1 MTPRLFVRKVARA
14 DMAEG
19 RAWYERRRTG
29 LGDEFLDEVSAIL
42 AAIEAQSLRFVVAVD
57 DIRMAPL
64 HRFPYVV
71 YFVELP
77 RHTSVIAVVHGHR
90 SPRVWQQRR
99 AT

>member
-14 DMAEG
+14 DMAE
-19 RAWYERRRTG
+19 AFTWYEGRRAG
-29 LGDEFLDEVSAIL
+29 LGHEFLAIVSATF
-42 AAIEAQSLRFVVAVD
+42 AAIEVQPQRFMVAID

-77 RHTSVIAVVHGHR
+77 RHT
-90 SPRVWQQRR
+90 
-99 AT
+99 